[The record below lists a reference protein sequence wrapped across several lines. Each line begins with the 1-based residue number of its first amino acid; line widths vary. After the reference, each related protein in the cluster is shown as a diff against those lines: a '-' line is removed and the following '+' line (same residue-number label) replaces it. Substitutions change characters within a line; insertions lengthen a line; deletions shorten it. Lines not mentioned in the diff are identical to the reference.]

1 MWLACLEPLVG
12 DKSTVTRDIVANIF
26 SISVGCTCASKR
38 RLHNPCAGSSSGG
51 CFGLLRVAGY
61 YSAWRR
67 LLALECPAWD
77 CLLALAFALASTC
90 PVFIHSCFGFLAC
103 SSMACKL
110 LKLLCAC
117 VAVASSL
124 DIDMPSVDLLPS
136 TMGCL
141 GVPSK
146 HCIFFWANAVLH
158 A

>member
-1 MWLACLEPLVG
+1 MKLKENREFLINMGMENPS
-12 DKSTVTRDIVANIF
+12 KSNRMRVLIVDDDSMTRH
-26 SISVGCTCASKR
+26 SLC
-38 RLHNPCAGSSSGG
+38 
-51 CFGLLRVAGY
+51 
-61 YSAWRR
+61 R